1 MEDNCP
7 SQGSSQADWNQPYVM
22 HTVESLIS
30 RLHKAKTNRL
40 AIVRLNGRLKSSHPS
55 FQWLAD
61 ELMEYPD
68 QLGHEAVF
76 LALGKR
82 SGLLMGAFLHLT
94 HRGPGAGGV
103 RFLPYRQA
111 RDYLTDGMRL
121 AVGMGRKNALAGL
134 WWGGGKGVICQPDD
148 APFLERSWRDDVYRD
163 YGDFV
168 SSLDGCYVT
177 AEDAGTTPA
186 DMAQVFRRT
195 RFTTC
200 IPPALGGSGNPSGP
214 TALGVLRAL
223 QALAEHL
230 GHDGLKGLSV
240 AIQGAGQVGG
250 RLAGHLLNEGVTR
263 LLVSDLDE
271 SRIPAGIEVVRPNEI
286 LAARVDLLCPC
297 ALGAVL
303 NEETIPD
310 IRARGVCGAANNQL
324 RDPEKDAQALARRG
338 IVYVPDYV
346 ANRMGIVNCADEQSG
361 RLESDPRVQ
370 RHLSLDWPEGIYQ
383 TVKRILQSAKE
394 KDASPEA
401 EAVRMAD
408 EAALQPHPLWGHRP
422 YEIAQSVWRKFA

>member
-1 MEDNCP
+1 M
-7 SQGSSQADWNQPYVM
+7 SSIEEFVRELGQ
-22 HTVESLIS
+22 
-30 RLHKAKTNRL
+30 AKTNSL
-40 AIVRLNGRLKSSHPS
+40 AIVRFKDGLKSSLPQ

-61 ELMEYPD
+61 ELQEYPD
-68 QLGHEAVF
+68 QLRHEGVF
-76 LALGKR
+76 LTLGQR
-82 SGLLMGAFLHLT
+82 SGLLMGGFLHLT

-103 RFLPYRQA
+103 RLWPYREL

-134 WWGGGKGVICQPDD
+134 WWGGGKGVICRPDG
-148 APFLERSWRDDVYRD
+148 APYTDSSWRKDVYRD

-168 SSLDGCYVT
+168 TSLNGCYVT
-177 AEDAGTTPA
+177 AEDAGTCPA

-200 IPPALGGSGNPSGP
+200 IPPELGGSGNPSGP

-250 RLAGHLLNEGVTR
+250 RLAEHLLKEGVAR

-271 SRIPAGIEVVRPNEI
+271 SRVPEGAEFVEPGKI
-286 LAARVDLLCPC
+286 LSAKVDLLSPC

-303 NEETIPD
+303 NEETIPT
-310 IRARGVCGAANNQL
+310 IQARGICGAANNQL
-324 RDPEKDAQALARRG
+324 RDPVGDAEALRERN

-370 RHLSLDWPEGIYQ
+370 RHLSLDWPEGVYQ
-383 TVKRILQSAKE
+383 TVKRILEQARQNGT
-394 KDASPEA
+394 SPEA
-401 EAVRMAD
+401 EAVLLAD
-408 EAALQPHPLWGHRP
+408 QAALQPHPLWGHRP
-422 YEIAQSVWRKFA
+422 YQIARAVWQKFAE